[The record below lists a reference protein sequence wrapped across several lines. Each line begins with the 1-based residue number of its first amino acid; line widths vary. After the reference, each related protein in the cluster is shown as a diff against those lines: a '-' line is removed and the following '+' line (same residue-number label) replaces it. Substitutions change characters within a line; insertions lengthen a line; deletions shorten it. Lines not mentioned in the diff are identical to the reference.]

1 MHLDIYRPKP
11 VPEFDLETNFVNS
24 LGIISWFMP
33 SPVSTILTTT
43 SSWLSLLLP
52 FLFSVAIDMVPPF
65 FDVNLMA
72 LFIRLE
78 TVWLILSLSASII
91 N

>member
-1 MHLDIYRPKP
+1 MHLDMYRPKP

-43 SSWLSLLLP
+43 SWLSLLLP
-52 FLFSVAIDMVPPF
+52 FLFSVAIDMVPLF

-78 TVWLILSLSASII
+78 IVWLILSLSASTI